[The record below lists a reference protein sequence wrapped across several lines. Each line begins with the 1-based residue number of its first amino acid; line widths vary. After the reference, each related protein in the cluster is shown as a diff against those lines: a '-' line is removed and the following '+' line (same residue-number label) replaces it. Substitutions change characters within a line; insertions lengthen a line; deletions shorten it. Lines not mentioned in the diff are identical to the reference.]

1 MPTTRFVLEVFLV
14 PTSDIIMQMD
24 RELMVRLRHAG
35 TVADRERLVIENLRR
50 KEANVVVN
58 DAPIIRFGDP
68 VIVQSQD
75 DANAFYVYV
84 YGSKVCA
91 TAGPCDLASAKQIA
105 SEIKLDLKALDN

>member
-1 MPTTRFVLEVFLV
+1 M
-14 PTSDIIMQMD
+14 DDDGIMQMD
-24 RELMVRLRHAG
+24 RELMVQLRHAG

-50 KEANVVVN
+50 K
-58 DAPIIRFGDP
+58 G
-68 VIVQSQD
+68 
-75 DANAFYVYV
+75 